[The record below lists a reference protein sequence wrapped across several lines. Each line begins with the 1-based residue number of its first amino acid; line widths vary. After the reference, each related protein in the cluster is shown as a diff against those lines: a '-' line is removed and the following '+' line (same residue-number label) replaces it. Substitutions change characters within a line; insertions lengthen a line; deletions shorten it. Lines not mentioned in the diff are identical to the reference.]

1 MIQSVEKIYLNNFD
15 GVVSFNY
22 KLTYADGTVWSVPV
36 SEDNRHYQAIQEWAA
51 IEGNN
56 IIDNGA

>member
-1 MIQSVEKIYLNNFD
+1 MIQSVEKIYSNNFNGD
-15 GVVSFNY
+15 VSFNY
-22 KLTYADGTVWSVPV
+22 KLTYTDGTVWSVPV
-36 SEDNRHYQAIQEWAA
+36 SEDNRHYKEIQEWAA